1 MSDTLRPIETAAP
14 VDLDKP
20 PLHLVPELPADPAGD
35 LPLVP
40 AWTRNSEGRK
50 AAARRA
56 ARRVKRSSRRWISR
70 QRTDR
75 GHAAQIR
82 RGTRRTHEWVVG
94 FQGVNVQ
101 AAAHQAHRATKDA
114 RAAARRA
121 RYTIMPGQ
129 RAAALIA
136 ADRAQTAAMAAVN
149 AHKLAKKEV
158 RRGRIFRGA
167 AAYGTPL
174 VVDTAA
180 LIELGGLGLAG
191 GVLATL
197 TAAAWIGRKPLT
209 AEVWDH
215 ERRTIG
221 DGDAMT
227 EPMLN
232 RAYQDAKVI
241 AGDQEL
247 KLVTPCMLAGDGQA
261 WQVTLDLPGGMPTRK
276 ALNAKEGIAG
286 ALGVAVQQLHQSRG
300 DREGRIHLRVSLALP
315 FTGKPVQGP
324 LLAMDRVD
332 LWQPIPMGVN
342 LRSESVW
349 TSWVERSGLFGGE
362 PGSGKSA
369 AANDLLLAA
378 ALDPTVS
385 LYLADGKAGADIT
398 PYEPIAAMFDTD
410 GDPEKLLEILR
421 HIWNVEIPQ
430 RRTLAKEH
438 GSRKLTAQMAARDPR
453 VCLAVLLVDEWSSYG
468 AAAEKKTR
476 DELERLLRLI
486 VQQGRALGIITLAA
500 TQKPDSD
507 SVPTGIRD
515 ILSIRWAMRCLTPQ
529 ASDTILGQ
537 GYASAGHNAQD
548 ILKSQRGVGIYM
560 DGEGAEP
567 DLTLSYYYDD
577 DEVELILDRAYKLR
591 AEAGTLPGSGPTL
604 ADRLRERG
612 TDGKILAALV
622 DEFTAHDED
631 WLPGSILLT
640 ALKAAG
646 LDVTPERLAALVVR
660 PDADK
665 KRTWEGSRV
674 SGYARDLVL
683 DTAQQHLDRT

>member
-1 MSDTLRPIETAAP
+1 MSDTIRPLETAAP

-40 AWTRNSEGRK
+40 AWTRNSDGRK

-56 ARRVKRSSRRWISR
+56 ARRVRRTGRRWISR

-75 GHAAQIR
+75 GHAAQIA

-94 FQGVNVQ
+94 FQGVSVQ
-101 AAAHQAHRATKDA
+101 AAAHQAHLATREA
-114 RAAARRA
+114 RDAARRA

-129 RAAALIA
+129 RDKARQA
-136 ADRAQTAAMAAVN
+136 ADRAQTQAMAAVQLHEQ
-149 AHKLAKKEV
+149 ARRKV

-174 VVDTAA
+174 LVDTAA
-180 LIELGGLGLAG
+180 LVEFGGLGLAG
-191 GVLATL
+191 GVFATL
-197 TAAAWIGRKPLT
+197 SAAAWIGRKPLT
-209 AEVWDH
+209 AETWDH

-221 DGDAMT
+221 DGDAMN

-241 AGDQEL
+241 PADQEL
-247 KLVTPCMLAGDGQA
+247 KLVTPCMLTADGQA
-261 WQVTLDLPGGMPTRK
+261 WSAVFDLPSGLPTKK
-276 ALNAKEGIAG
+276 ALNAKESIAG

-300 DREGRIHLRVSLALP
+300 DREGRVHLRVSLALP
-315 FTGKPVQGP
+315 FTGEPVQGP
-324 LLAMDRVD
+324 LLAMDRAN

-342 LRSESVW
+342 LRGESVW

-378 ALDPTVS
+378 ALDPTVR

-398 PYEPIAAMFDTD
+398 PYEPIAAMFDTN

-430 RRTLAKEH
+430 RRALAKEH
-438 GSRKLTAQMAARDPR
+438 GSRKLTAEMAARDPR

-486 VQQGRALGIITLAA
+486 VQQGRALGVITLAA

-537 GYASAGHNAQD
+537 GYASAGHNAQE

-604 ADRLRERG
+604 ADQLRDRG

-683 DTAQQHLDRT
+683 DTATQHLDRT